1 MVDEPILDQMAV
13 LRIGGGCFGR
23 AVRRTAN
30 LLTRTYNAYLAPA
43 GIEITQFSILCII
56 ARGDATSASELADF
70 VGVERST
77 LARNLDRLAAAGLVR
92 AEAGEGRRVVHS
104 LTTEGEARI
113 AAALPLW
120 NKAQDALLDGMPE
133 HQDEALHRDLAL
145 LRRAARSAKP
155 NGAET

>member
-1 MVDEPILDQMAV
+1 MANEAILDQMEV

-43 GIEITQFSILCII
+43 GIEVTQFSILCII
-56 ARGDATSASELADF
+56 ARGDANSASELADL

-77 LARNLDRLAAAGLVR
+77 LARNLERLAAVGLVR
-92 AEAGEGRRVVHS
+92 AEAGKGRRVVHA
-104 LTTEGEARI
+104 LTAEGEARI

-120 NKAQDALLDGMPE
+120 HKAQEALLDGMPE
-133 HQDEALHRDLAL
+133 HQDEALHRDLAM
-145 LRRAARSAKP
+145 LRRAARSARP
-155 NGAET
+155 CGAGA

>member
-77 LARNLDRLAAAGLVR
+77 GPGCDAGNLTEHRHHVRLLGGGEMGGGLGVGHRQAPDWCDGRGRSGDGRLVGGGLLTGGHSVIR
-92 AEAGEGRRVVHS
+92 ATSGWDKSQYEEGV
-104 LTTEGEARI
+104 
-113 AAALPLW
+113 
-120 NKAQDALLDGMPE
+120 
-133 HQDEALHRDLAL
+133 
-145 LRRAARSAKP
+145 
-155 NGAET
+155 

>member
-1 MVDEPILDQMAV
+1 MVDEPILDQMDV

-43 GIEITQFSILCII
+43 GIEVTQFSILCII
-56 ARGDATSASELADF
+56 ARGDANSASELADH

-92 AEAGEGRRVVHS
+92 ADAGEGRRVVHS
-104 LTTEGEARI
+104 LTQEGEARI

-120 NKAQDALLDGMPE
+120 EKAQGALLEGMPE
-133 HQDEALHRDLAL
+133 HQDEAVHRDLAL
-145 LRRAARSAKP
+145 LRRAARAARP
-155 NGAET
+155 AGARA